1 MKYQLNAISNLVID
15 GVYVAAG
22 ETIAVLDTDFDP
34 SNIFSACWFG
44 DAKPIAN
51 AAPVS
56 TETRHVRRATLT
68 AADVVT
74 TSQPEPVAI
83 DTDPDTLNALDA
95 ADDNAPASITDSQA
109 AAHPSETNAHGEP
122 IRNPFDGLAPRIA
135 DALLAAGFESRD
147 AVAEVAAAGPD
158 AFLDYDGIGK
168 SAAKKIIAWLGSE

>member
-15 GVYVAAG
+15 GVTVAAG

-44 DAKPIAN
+44 DAKPIAT

-56 TETRHVRRATLT
+56 SETRHVRRVTLT

-74 TSQPEPVAI
+74 TLQPEPVAI

-95 ADDNAPASITDSQA
+95 ADETPSQEIPSQETPSQQTAADPAA
-109 AAHPSETNAHGEP
+109 
-122 IRNPFDGLAPRIA
+122 NPFDGLAPRIA
-135 DALLAAGFESRD
+135 EALLAAGFKSRH

>member
-15 GVYVAAG
+15 GVTVAAG

-44 DAKPIAN
+44 DAKPIAT

-56 TETRHVRRATLT
+56 SETRHVRRVTLT

-74 TSQPEPVAI
+74 TLQPAPVAI

-95 ADDNAPASITDSQA
+95 AEETPSQEIPSQETPSQQTAADPAA
-109 AAHPSETNAHGEP
+109 
-122 IRNPFDGLAPRIA
+122 NPFDGLAPRIA
-135 DALLAAGFESRD
+135 EALLAAGFSTRD
-147 AVAEVAAAGPD
+147 AVASVAADGAD

>member
-1 MKYQLNAISNLVID
+1 MKYNLNAISVLVVD
-15 GVYVAAG
+15 GVTVAAG

-44 DAKPIAN
+44 DAKPIAT
-51 AAPVS
+51 ATPVS
-56 TETRHVRRATLT
+56 TETRHVRRVTLT

-74 TSQPEPVAI
+74 TLQPAPVAI

-95 ADDNAPASITDSQA
+95 SEETPAAPETDAPSSDHA
-109 AAHPSETNAHGEP
+109 A
-122 IRNPFDGLAPRIA
+122 NPFDGLAPRIA
-135 DALLAAGFESRD
+135 EALLAAGFSTRS
-147 AVAEVAAAGPD
+147 AVASVAADGAD